1 MADANYTIKQLQT
14 LFLSMLEYFHDY
26 CMENNY
32 QYYLVGGTLLGA
44 AREKGFISWDDDVD
58 IAMPRPDYERF
69 IQTYKGKYR
78 IAHYSKSKD
87 YTFPYMKLFH
97 PSLTSV
103 KVVDDNFGF
112 NDNVFVK
119 FDVYPIDGVGNDY
132 LKARKYAGR
141 LQRIRHFA
149 YLNTTRDKPSSF
161 IKRIILG
168 LIRCVPSYWLIKY
181 QDRKMKRFKYSDS
194 QYITRWR
201 MPSLPDNVVNKN
213 VFEDSVLLDFEG
225 LKLCAPKNYD
235 EYLRRVYGD
244 YMTPQKDNA
253 CLRHGAQACSN
264 FSQSLGD
271 VMDQL

>member
-1 MADANYTIKQLQT
+1 MSDDKYTIRQLQE

-26 CMENNY
+26 CIENNF
-32 QYYLVGGTLLGA
+32 QYYIVGGTLLGA
-44 AREKGFISWDDDVD
+44 AREGGFISWDDDVD

-69 IQTYKGKYR
+69 IQTYNGEYR
-78 IAHYSKSKD
+78 IAHYSTSKD
-87 YTFPYMKLFH
+87 YIFPYMKLFH

-103 KVVDDNFGF
+103 KVVDDKFGF

-141 LQRIRHFA
+141 IQKIRHFA
-149 YLNTTRDKPSSF
+149 YLNTTIDTSSSF
-161 IKRIILG
+161 IKKIILG
-168 LIRCVPSYWLIKY
+168 LIRCVPSYWLIRY
-181 QDRKMKRFKYSDS
+181 QDKKMKKFQYSDS

-201 MPSLPDNVVNKN
+201 MPSLPDNVVHKN

-225 LKLCAPKNYD
+225 LRLCAPKNYD

-253 CLRHGAQACSN
+253 CLRHGVQACGN
-264 FSQSLGD
+264 ISQSLGD
-271 VMDQL
+271 MMDQL